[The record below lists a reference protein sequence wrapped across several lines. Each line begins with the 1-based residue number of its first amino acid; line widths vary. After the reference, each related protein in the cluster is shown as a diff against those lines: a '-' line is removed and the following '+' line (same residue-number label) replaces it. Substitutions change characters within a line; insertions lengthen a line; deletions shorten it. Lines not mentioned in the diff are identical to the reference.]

1 MVYLPVLAT
10 GGPIAPPPA
19 QLRPEYKTISDLRG
33 GLNDSIP
40 PDQLADNET
49 PASQNLAYRD
59 KVLSVDFG
67 LAPIGSPVVGTPLA
81 PIAWVSP
88 TNILYSLLVTTRTL
102 YLYDE
107 AYKDW
112 VPVPTSFTDST
123 MTSSEVIGP
132 SVSPVV
138 SFTGPATWVTGQL
151 VAIMQDNWLY
161 FVGEAQGTV
170 SPVTITGDLPAGRT
184 LAIGSPILPLP
195 TFTTDGTF
203 AVSWAPDALHGW
215 LVITNGVDHVQY
227 FDGALCNDLPGLV
240 AAGITAARYATHFQS
255 VMCLFGTTEGGNL
268 YSYRVRRS
276 ATSDPTNWTTLD
288 AGFDDLIDTSDE
300 ITGAFLVGQNM
311 VITRR
316 KTVIV
321 AYYYGVGD
329 QVFWYNYTLIRIG
342 TLGRRSVTPTKMASV
357 IISDS
362 GIYDYAGDSN
372 VQDIGDKIFQHFIG
386 YLGDLNPQAVDQVIG
401 FYVPT
406 LDEVWV
412 LYPSGSAP
420 WPNTLRRFNL
430 KTGAWFTRVF
440 SGLLSFIALGEFYLV
455 GTSFRWIDLGSETW
469 QESTKTW
476 ADRVPLPTQAQVAFC
491 GALDNQVYLYN
502 YITQTDNGQPIPWS
516 YTTKDYTLPQD
527 WETLD
532 GLAFYGE
539 GTIASVKLSTDAGQT
554 WRVLGTNLVMGTSW
568 GRAEVDCSLTVESVR
583 LLLEGTDPNFKL
595 SWFAFKTM
603 TASEK

>member
-1 MVYLPVLAT
+1 M
-10 GGPIAPPPA
+10 
-19 QLRPEYKTISDLRG
+19 RPEYRTISDLRG
-33 GLNDSIP
+33 GLNDSVP

-67 LAPIGSPVVGTPLA
+67 LVPIGSRVVGTPLA
-81 PIAWVSP
+81 PIVWVSP
-88 TNILYSLLVTTRTL
+88 ANVLYPLLVTTRTL
-102 YLYDE
+102 YLYDG
-107 AYKDW
+107 ALSDW
-112 VPVPTSFTDST
+112 APVPTSAAGSAT
-123 MTSSEVIGP
+123 TSSEVGGP
-132 SVSPVV
+132 GWLTVP
-138 SFTGPATWVTGQL
+138 FTGAATWLPGQL
-151 VAIMQDNWLY
+151 IAIVQDDGRY

-170 SPVTITGDLPAGRT
+170 SPLTITASLPVGRTLPAGST
-184 LAIGSPILPLP
+184 ILPLP
-195 TFTTDGTF
+195 TFTTDGTL

-240 AAGITAARYATHFQS
+240 AAGITSARYAAHFQS
-255 VMCLFGTTEGGNL
+255 IMCLFGTTEGGNL
-268 YSYRVRRS
+268 YSCRVRRS

-300 ITGAFLVGQNM
+300 ITGAFLIGQNM

-362 GIYDYAGDSN
+362 GIYNYAGDSN
-372 VQDIGDKIFQHFIG
+372 VQDIGDKIFQRFIG
-386 YLGDLNPQAVDQVIG
+386 FLGDLNPQAVDQVIG
-401 FYVPT
+401 FYVAT

-412 LYPSGSAP
+412 LYASGSAP
-420 WPNTLRRFNL
+420 WPNTLRRYNL

-440 SGLLSFIALGEFYLV
+440 SYPLSFIALGEFYSAGIPL
-455 GTSFRWIDLGSETW
+455 RWMDLG
-469 QESTKTW
+469 TKTW
-476 ADRVPLPTQAQVAFC
+476 QDNTGTWADQTPLPTQAQVAFC

-502 YITQTDNGQPIPWS
+502 YISQTDNGQPIPWS

-532 GLAFYGE
+532 GLVFYGE

-554 WRVLGTNLVMGTSW
+554 WRVLGVNLVMGTSW